1 MSWRQWMAARQLLA
15 EEFVGK
21 FHRQAKAAE
30 DEEFR
35 RAQKNLQRK

>member
-1 MSWRQWMAARQLLA
+1 MTWHEWLAARQLLA

-21 FHRQAKAAE
+21 FHRQGKASE

-35 RAQKNLQRK
+35 RAAKNLRSK